1 MRSANL
7 KLTAYGDDYQELV
20 ETAEKLISNFLNIE
34 IEEISRYA
42 NYELLIIENTNM
54 GDDSTYEADIM
65 VRIKDD
71 RKQ

>member
-1 MRSANL
+1 MRSATF
-7 KLTAYGDDYQELV
+7 KLTIYGDDYHELV
-20 ETAEKLISNFLNIE
+20 EIAEKLISNFLNIE

-54 GDDSTYEADIM
+54 GDDSLYEADVT

-71 RKQ
+71 RK